1 MGPLELD
8 DADFWSEEIVIS
20 TRETVVNEILSRD
33 DPRGVVLDAPTK
45 ADVDRYQSI
54 PVLGFYVRRML
65 DDQVMSFDRHAIAV
79 AVDQQTNY
87 ARVQLAFDRG
97 KLLAPPEYP
106 PIPVMKSVT
115 TVDMWNGDWRVATGL
130 PWEPGRH
137 RLSLMVREF
146 LSNQVEIELEQ
157 TLSFEDPEVAKF
169 LEAEREK
176 GRRRFPPKVY
186 PPHPT
191 KADWGDEAPDPAGWL
206 PKYLEQDGS
215 PAIPDEPGI
224 ELSVERVRL
233 VSESTRCVVHGSFR
247 LPALEAEIVMT
258 GGPEV
263 GDAAATAVVPITL
276 VVTASEAIGPFVF
289 RLQLPSYDSV
299 DLDDD
304 PVVMS
309 GQFTV
314 DLISLG
320 LPRSAQ
326 TYFLTAF
333 NGAHVCGPVPF
344 AFVSEDMLR
353 HA

>member
-1 MGPLELD
+1 MGALELD

-20 TRETVVNEILSRD
+20 SREAVVNEILSRD
-33 DPRGVVLDAPTK
+33 DPRGVVLDAPTR
-45 ADVDRYQSI
+45 ADVGRYESL

-65 DDQVMSFDRHAIAV
+65 DDQVMSFDRSAIAV

-106 PIPVMKSVT
+106 PIPVMKSVS
-115 TVDMWNGDWRVATGL
+115 TVDMWNGDWRGATGL

-137 RLSLMVREF
+137 RLALIVREF
-146 LSNQVEIELEQ
+146 LSNQVEVELEKKVA
-157 TLSFEDPEVAKF
+157 FDDPEVSKF
-169 LEAEREK
+169 VEEQREK
-176 GRRRFPPKVY
+176 RPVFPPKIY
-186 PPHPT
+186 PAHPL
-191 KADWGDEAPDPAGWL
+191 KAEWGDEAPDTAGWL
-206 PKYLEQDGS
+206 PKYLEVEGS
-215 PAIPDEPGI
+215 PPIPDEPGI

-233 VSESTRCVVHGSFR
+233 VSESARCVLRGSFR
-247 LPALEAEIVMT
+247 LPVLEGEIVMT
-258 GGPEV
+258 GGPDV
-263 GDAAATAVVPITL
+263 GDAVATAVVPITL

-299 DLDDD
+299 DLSDD
-304 PVVMS
+304 PVLMS

-320 LPRSAQ
+320 LPKSAQ

-333 NGAHVCGPVPF
+333 NGAHVSGPVPF